1 MPVLQRLHRLAWDH
15 SGAHALRRVSPV
27 WSSPDLGH
35 SAIAHCQVG
44 GISPVQSCSGG
55 LDGARPQRGGNSQA
69 GEVGRG
75 SSGAASRIGGGAATK
90 AEKVTP

>member
-15 SGAHALRRVSPV
+15 SGAHALRGVSTV
-27 WSSPDLGH
+27 WSPPDLGH

-44 GISPVQSCSGG
+44 GIGPVQSGAGG
-55 LDGARPQRGGNSQA
+55 MDGARAQRGGNQKA

-75 SSGAASRIGGGAATK
+75 SAGANRAHKTWEVK
-90 AEKVTP
+90 